1 VPSLSGL
8 DRFVRP
14 TRHFRAGL
22 LIVPSLRDCVAAVT
36 VSRVSRFVAC
46 RGSSRVAVRR
56 AFWSVVHCGQSRSGA
71 LYIYEMRLG
80 WQPVRIL

>member
-46 RGSSRVAVRR
+46 HGSSRVAVRR
-56 AFWSVVHCGQSRSGA
+56 VLRFVACCGQSR
-71 LYIYEMRLG
+71 
-80 WQPVRIL
+80 ILVGRTLRSVAQRCFVHL